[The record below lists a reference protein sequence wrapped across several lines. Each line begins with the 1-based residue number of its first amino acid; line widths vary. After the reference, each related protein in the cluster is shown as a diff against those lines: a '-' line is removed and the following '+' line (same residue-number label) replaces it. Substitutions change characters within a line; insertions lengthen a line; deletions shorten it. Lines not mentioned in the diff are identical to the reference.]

1 MQPNT
6 RIAAPAGERK
16 PGGGGV
22 GGAHGRESNL
32 TRLME
37 ALFRD
42 GLLAGQV
49 IVTAGPCDGVGEY
62 LAALGSQPHPLEL
75 GDDEDAA
82 RKVAEEIV
90 AAAGGR
96 IDTLVVD
103 GAAAGGP
110 PEGIDRVWIAI
121 RAVATVAMIEGERGG
136 KVVILAPGPD
146 ERAHAESTR
155 SALENVARTLS
166 IEWARFG
173 IRLTAIAPGAGD
185 AQESIAALV
194 AYLASPAG
202 EYFSGSRLS
211 LA

>member
-1 MQPNT
+1 
-6 RIAAPAGERK
+6 
-16 PGGGGV
+16 
-22 GGAHGRESNL
+22 
-32 TRLME
+32 ME

-49 IVTAGPCDGVGEY
+49 IVTAGPCPGVGAY
-62 LAALGSQPHPLEL
+62 LEGLDALPHTLDL
-75 GDDEDAA
+75 GDDED
-82 RKVAEEIV
+82 VAK
-90 AAAGGR
+90 AAAEQTIAAAGR

-121 RAVATVAMIEGERGG
+121 RAVATLAMIESGRGG

-146 ERAHAESTR
+146 EAAHAEATR
-155 SALENVARTLS
+155 AAFENVARTLS
-166 IEWARFG
+166 IEWARFNV
-173 IRLTAIAPGAGD
+173 RLTSIAPGAGEGT
-185 AQESIAALV
+185 ASVAALV

-202 EYFSGSRLS
+202 DYFSGSRLS

>member
-1 MQPNT
+1 M
-6 RIAAPAGERK
+6 G
-16 PGGGGV
+16 
-22 GGAHGRESNL
+22 
-32 TRLME
+32 

-49 IVTAGPCDGVGEY
+49 IVTAGPCPGVGAY
-62 LAALGSQPHPLEL
+62 LERLRSVPHTLDL

-82 RKVAEEIV
+82 KAAAERIV
-90 AAAGGR
+90 AAAGR

-103 GAAAGGP
+103 GAAAGAP

-121 RAVATVAMIEGERGG
+121 RAVATVAMIKSGQGG

-146 ERAHAESTR
+146 GDAHAEATR
-155 SALENVARTLS
+155 SALENVSRTLS
-166 IEWARFG
+166 IEWARFNV
-173 IRLTAIAPGAGD
+173 RLTTIAPGEGD
-185 AQESIAALV
+185 ATDSVPALA

-202 EYFSGSRLS
+202 DYFSGSRLS